1 MGQLASEEQRVHE
14 IAKQKKH
21 TEAECQNLKFVHLN
35 TNLKIIWWNY
45 CIGDFCRKEITEH
58 EMALR
63 RAESEKQSKENQMRT
78 LAEESHKQEAVLAR
92 LEREKKQREEA
103 QSKLQSE
110 FQSEEVWKFE
120 KQTIFML

>member
-1 MGQLASEEQRVHE
+1 
-14 IAKQKKH
+14 
-21 TEAECQNLKFVHLN
+21 
-35 TNLKIIWWNY
+35 
-45 CIGDFCRKEITEH
+45 
-58 EMALR
+58 MALR

-110 FQSEEVWKFE
+110 FQSEEVRKFE
-120 KQTIFML
+120 K